1 MFLPRVMR
9 PVPTATRL
17 SSPDLQRI
25 VEAPFSVVTGAP
37 GSYVAEWLAGAIQGW
52 ARWQDC
58 VWLRDGG
65 STTAALAGALA
76 GACLYRWGDTGTQ
89 ELAAEVASAAA
100 LAATMRLSPPGAVVV
115 LELEGRMTAGLSR
128 LVQGVRPV
136 ALDRG
141 LSLVAVTQA
150 RSPLMVPSGP
160 DYVVSAT
167 DLRDPTPASELSG
180 LPGRSRDRLRR
191 LAGGR
196 MAVLHDVLD
205 AATAWPAPAVE
216 DALAASRGRRALLGR
231 LTANLLE
238 LCSPAQREALNVCL
252 TTGYWHPQL
261 VTQPTAAAELR
272 PWVVPLEGQ
281 WGWLRPIW
289 AGSLRRSLRD
299 DRAGR
304 RAHGPSTT
312 GAVAPIRRPADTIGE
327 PGPEAPTQGV
337 VEAHLFGT
345 LQLRVDGAP
354 VTDWAGRRGPSVLRF
369 LLSRRGHGCS
379 RDELLAEF
387 WPEVS
392 PAAARNR
399 LQVAVSGLRRT
410 LQEVT
415 NLQVIEYADGGYR
428 INPEL
433 LVDVDVERFT
443 QALSAA
449 RVAERAGA
457 ADRTLAAYRDAIERY
472 GGDFASDAPY
482 EQWALLPRESLRMAY
497 IDALDRVSR
506 IQLRMN
512 RLEDVIATGL
522 RMLDVDP
529 CREDAHR
536 LLMSCYA
543 SQGRTYQALRQYD
556 LCRRMLR
563 ATLETAPTDETTRL
577 YHAIREGSAEQA
589 PAVRD

>member
-25 VEAPFSVVTGAP
+25 VEAPFSVVGGAP

-76 GACLYRWGDTGTQ
+76 GACLYRWADTGTQ
-89 ELAAEVASAAA
+89 ELAGEVASAAA

-115 LELEGRMTAGLSR
+115 LELEGRLTAGLSR
-128 LVQGVRPV
+128 LVRGIRPV

-141 LSLVAVTQA
+141 VSLVAVTQA
-150 RSPLMVPSGP
+150 RSPVMVPRGP

-167 DLRDPTPASELSG
+167 DLRDATLTGELPG
-180 LPGRSRDRLRR
+180 LSGRSRDRLRR

-196 MAVLHDVLD
+196 VAVLHDVLD
-205 AATAWPAPAVE
+205 AATAWPAEAVE
-216 DALAASRGRRALLGR
+216 DALAAATGRRALLGR

-238 LCSPAQREALNVCL
+238 LCSPAQREALNVCVA
-252 TTGYWHPQL
+252 TGYWHPQL
-261 VTQPTAAAELR
+261 ATQPTAAAELR

-289 AGSLRRSLRD
+289 GSSLRRALRG

-304 RAHGPSTT
+304 RARPPVTT
-312 GAVAPIRRPADTIGE
+312 GAAAPVRRPADTVPE
-327 PGPEAPTQGV
+327 PGHKTPTRGV
-337 VEAHLFGT
+337 VEARLFGT

-354 VTDWAGRRGPSVLRF
+354 VTNWAGQRGPSVLRF
-369 LLSRRGHGCS
+369 LLSRQGHGCT

-392 PAAARNR
+392 PDAARNR

-415 NLQVIEYADGGYR
+415 NLPVIEYADGGYR
-428 INPEL
+428 ISPEL
-433 LVDVDVERFT
+433 LVDVDVERFN

-449 RVAERAGA
+449 RAAERAGA
-457 ADRTLAAYRDAIERY
+457 SDRALAAYREAIERY
-472 GGDFASDAPY
+472 GGDFAADAPY
-482 EQWALLPRESLRMAY
+482 EQWTLLPRESLRMAY

-512 RLEDVIATGL
+512 RLDDCIATGL
-522 RMLDVDP
+522 RMLAVDP
-529 CREDAHR
+529 CHEDAHR

-543 SQGRTYQALRQYD
+543 AQGRTYQALRQYD
-556 LCRRMLR
+556 LCRRMLW
-563 ATLETAPTDETTRL
+563 ATLETGPTEETTRL
-577 YHAIREGSAEQA
+577 YQAIRQGSAVTA
-589 PAVRD
+589 AVRD